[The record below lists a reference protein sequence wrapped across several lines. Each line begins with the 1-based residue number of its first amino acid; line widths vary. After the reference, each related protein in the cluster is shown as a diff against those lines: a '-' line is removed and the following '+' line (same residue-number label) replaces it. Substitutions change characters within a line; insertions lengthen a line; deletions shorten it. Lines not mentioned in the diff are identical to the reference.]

1 MAKENPRGAP
11 ARTQNIIRLLKK
23 HYPDAKCSLDFK
35 TMHQLMVATI
45 LSAQCTDER
54 VNIDQRFRRR

>member
-54 VNIDQRFRRR
+54 VN